1 MLNHVLA
8 PFLIHVFPQNVNHV
22 SGKNMIHVFAQN
34 VNHVSAGNLQAAR
47 PLEVDQVICSFS
59 VD

>member
-1 MLNHVLA
+1 MLNHVFA
-8 PFLIHVFPQNVNHV
+8 RNVIHVFPQNVNHV
-22 SGKNMIHVFAQN
+22 SSNNMIHVFARN

-59 VD
+59 VE